1 MRLTWNWGTG
11 IAVLYS
17 SFALSTIG
25 FVAFAMSRPVSL
37 VSADYYEQSLREDAR
52 REATGNALALGA
64 QFSLAMPRPDRL
76 EVRLP
81 LDQVAT
87 AGGTITFYRAS
98 DATQDRVVA
107 LQLAPDGTQSV
118 PIRDLAS
125 GQWVAKMRWN
135 ANGRAFYVEQPVAVR

>member
-37 VSADYYEQSLREDAR
+37 VSADYYEQSLREDAK

-64 QFSLAMPRPDRL
+64 QLSLAVSRPDRL

-81 LDQVAT
+81 LDQVAV
-87 AGGTITFYRAS
+87 ASGTLTFYRAS
-98 DATQDRVVA
+98 DATQDRVVVLKIA
-107 LQLAPDGTQSV
+107 ADGTQSI
-118 PIRDLAS
+118 PLEGLAS
-125 GQWVAKMRWN
+125 GQWLAKMRWN
-135 ANGRAFYVEQPVAVR
+135 ANGRAFYVEHPVAIR

>member
-11 IAVLYS
+11 IAVLYT

-37 VSADYYEQSLREDAR
+37 VSADYYEQSLREDAK

-64 QFSLAMPRPDRL
+64 QLSFAVPRPHRL

-87 AGGTITFYRAS
+87 ARGTITFYRAS
-98 DATQDRVVA
+98 DAAQDRVVA
-107 LQLAPDGTQSV
+107 LKLAADGTQSV
-118 PIRDLAS
+118 PIGDLAS
-125 GQWVAKMRWN
+125 GQWLAKMRWN
-135 ANGRAFYVEQPVAVR
+135 ANGRAFYVEHPVAVR